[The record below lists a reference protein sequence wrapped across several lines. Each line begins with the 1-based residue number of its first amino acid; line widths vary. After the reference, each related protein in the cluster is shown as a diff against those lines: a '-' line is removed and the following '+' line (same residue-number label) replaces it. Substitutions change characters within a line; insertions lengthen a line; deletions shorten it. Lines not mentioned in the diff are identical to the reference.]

1 MVRSNEH
8 DAQPAVAMSTKMTEE
23 ERRAAATAAVKCIND
38 PAQRDLAYQ
47 AILSYISDPTPW
59 RSYTRCENLGWVAG
73 GVLLAIAGISSL
85 WCSAPIGW
93 LIATMVDG
101 CVFVLLVMA
110 AIRSDGHVSIS
121 KYLPNKLAALAL
133 FMLLFIALMP
143 SFGSMYLQSGG
154 VCQAGVEAGHV
165 GNSAGENFAALQTPL
180 DALYFSCVTMMTVG
194 YGDYVPITPCARRL
208 VIWQLG
214 SGALLLLGAFPLLL
228 SRMAAFPNDGQS

>member
-1 MVRSNEH
+1 MIPLKEISHTKRSFLTSPTRRPGVPLPVAKTWAWWPAAFSLYLQEYRVFGPLVR
-8 DAQPAVAMSTKMTEE
+8 
-23 ERRAAATAAVKCIND
+23 
-38 PAQRDLAYQ
+38 
-47 AILSYISDPTPW
+47 
-59 RSYTRCENLGWVAG
+59 
-73 GVLLAIAGISSL
+73 
-85 WCSAPIGW
+85 
-93 LIATMVDG
+93 
-101 CVFVLLVMA
+101 A

-121 KYLPNKLAALAL
+121 KSLPNNLAALAL

-194 YGDYVPITPCARRL
+194 YGDYVPVTPCARRL
-208 VIWQLG
+208 VIWQLRTG
-214 SGALLLLGAFPLLL
+214 PLLLLSAFPLLL